1 MVELGFGELSSE
13 QIELLC
19 EAAEESARKYVYSKV
34 SRKDVERLDI
44 SVEADGAK
52 PVNVT
57 VDIDLVLAPK
67 TKDVDAN
74 TLAKQAVSEA
84 HKATENFLRKLK

>member
-44 SVEADGAK
+44 SVEAEGAK

-57 VDIDLVLAPK
+57 VDIDLVLASK
-67 TKDVDAN
+67 TKDVDAK
-74 TLAKQAVSEA
+74 TLVKQAVSEA